1 MRPRLVILLIA
12 AAGLG
17 AAGIGHADI
26 IGGSTPPAAST
37 DTSSSVTG
45 FADGEAVPVDPSG
58 FADGEAVPV
67 DPDGFADGEAAPAG
81 TGGFADGEGLDP
93 APDGFAD
100 GDGATVPPSTDLP
113 PPSTP

>member
-1 MRPRLVILLIA
+1 LRPRLVILLIA
-12 AAGLG
+12 VAGLG
-17 AAGIGHADI
+17 AAGIGRADI
-26 IGGSTPPAAST
+26 IGGSAPPAAST

-58 FADGEAVPV
+58 FADGEALPV
-67 DPDGFADGEAAPAG
+67 DPDGFSDGEAAPAG
-81 TGGFADGEGLDP
+81 THGFGHGDRLDA

-100 GDGATVPPSTDLP
+100 GDGVTVPPSTDLP